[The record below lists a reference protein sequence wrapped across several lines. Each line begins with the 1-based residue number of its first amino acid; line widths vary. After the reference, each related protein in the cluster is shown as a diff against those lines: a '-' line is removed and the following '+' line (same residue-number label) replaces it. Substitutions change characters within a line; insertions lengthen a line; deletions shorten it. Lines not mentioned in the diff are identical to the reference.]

1 MRHLYVLI
9 ALMATLLTALMMALV
24 TGTASA
30 QTAASPDQAKA
41 KLAEMDL
48 NHDGAL
54 SLDEW
59 KAAGR
64 RERGF
69 KMIDAD
75 GDGKVTIAEL
85 QAARAKYGRGG

>member
-1 MRHLYVLI
+1 MRNLYLFTAVV
-9 ALMATLLTALMMALV
+9 ATLANGA
-24 TGTASA
+24 ANA
-30 QTAASPDQAKA
+30 QTAPSPDQVKV
-41 KLAEMDL
+41 KFAEMDA

-54 SLDEW
+54 SLKEW

-69 KMIDAD
+69 KMIDAND
-75 GDGKVTIAEL
+75 DGKVTIAEL